1 MTTYFSCKALGFAEH
16 FMRESLAIVTSRE
29 VDDRRVLP
37 WLHLQLD
44 LDAEADNV
52 QEQLRLVLLV
62 KMRKKKSVFIPYA
75 VAN

>member
-1 MTTYFSCKALGFAEH
+1 MGFTEH
-16 FMRESLAIVTSRE
+16 FMWESVAIITSRE

-37 WLHLQLD
+37 RLHLQLD

-62 KMRKKKSVFIPYA
+62 TLKKIIKQL
-75 VAN
+75 